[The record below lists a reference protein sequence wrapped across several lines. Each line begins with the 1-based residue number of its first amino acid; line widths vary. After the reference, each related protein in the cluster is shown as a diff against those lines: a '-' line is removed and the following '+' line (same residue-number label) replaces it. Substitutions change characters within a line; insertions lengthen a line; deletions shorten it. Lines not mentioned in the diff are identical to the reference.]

1 MKSVCVFCGSRSG
14 GRAEYREAAEGL
26 GRLMAARGLRL
37 VYGGG
42 STGLMGVVA
51 NTMLAASG
59 QVLGIIPESLA
70 TKEVAHFG
78 VSELRVVDS
87 MHARK
92 AAMADEADAFI
103 ALPGG
108 YGTFEE
114 LFEIVTWAQLGL
126 HAKPI
131 GILNVDGFF
140 DGLLSLVDH
149 AIAEGFILP
158 SQRALLIESRSAG
171 DLLDRL
177 AAHHPK
183 PAPHYL
189 NREDT

>member
-1 MKSVCVFCGSRSG
+1 VKSVCVFCGSHSG
-14 GRAEYREAAEGL
+14 GRPEYGKAAEGL
-26 GRLMAARGLRL
+26 GALLAARGLRL

-51 NTMLAASG
+51 NAMLAAG
-59 QVLGIIPESLA
+59 GHVLGVIPESLA

-78 VSELRVVDS
+78 VTELRVVAS

-92 AAMADEADAFI
+92 AAMADAADAFI

-108 YGTFEE
+108 FGTFEE
-114 LFEIVTWAQLGL
+114 LFEVVTWAQLGL

-131 GILNVDGFF
+131 GVLNVDGFF
-140 DGLLSLVDH
+140 DGLLALVDH

-158 SQRALLIESRSAG
+158 GQRALLVEAPTAAA
-171 DLLDRL
+171 LLDRL
-177 AAHHPK
+177 ATHHPL
-183 PAPHYL
+183 PAPRWVT
-189 NREDT
+189 REET

>member
-1 MKSVCVFCGSRSG
+1 LKSVCVFCGSRSG
-14 GRAEYREAAEGL
+14 GRAEYRESAEGL
-26 GRLMAARGLRL
+26 GSLLAARGLRL

-51 NTMLAASG
+51 NTMLAAGG

-78 VSELRVVDS
+78 VSELRVVES

-108 YGTFEE
+108 FGTFEE

-126 HAKPI
+126 HAKPV

-149 AIAEGFILP
+149 AITEGFILP
-158 SQRALLIESRSAG
+158 SQRALLIESRSSAE
-171 DLLDRL
+171 LLDRL
-177 AAHHPK
+177 ATHHPN

-189 NREDT
+189 TREET